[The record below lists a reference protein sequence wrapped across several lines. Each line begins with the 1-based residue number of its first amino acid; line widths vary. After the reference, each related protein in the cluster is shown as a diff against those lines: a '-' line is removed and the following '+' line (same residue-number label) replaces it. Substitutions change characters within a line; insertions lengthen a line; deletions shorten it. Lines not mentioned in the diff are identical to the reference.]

1 MVFTVTVCNYFTIK
15 DTVLLKIFDGSK
27 RPYMHMTGVNYGV
40 DEKKTLIEFV
50 PLYYMLSNYLKA
62 FLYYFDEAMGKYNVL
77 ESECI

>member
-40 DEKKTLIEFV
+40 DGKKTLIDEFV
-50 PLYYMLSNYLKA
+50 PLY
-62 FLYYFDEAMGKYNVL
+62 
-77 ESECI
+77 